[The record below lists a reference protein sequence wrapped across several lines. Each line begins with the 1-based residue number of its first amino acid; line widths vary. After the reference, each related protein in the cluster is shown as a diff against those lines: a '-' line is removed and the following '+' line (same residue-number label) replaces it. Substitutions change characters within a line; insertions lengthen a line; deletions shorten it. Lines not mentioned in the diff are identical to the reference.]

1 MDSQPTPPPI
11 PPPNFL
17 DMNELISHLFK
28 RIEMLENDVRQCNE
42 KHLEATQFQNGALVR
57 TIQENTHAIELNTS
71 TIQRIE
77 NLLNTRNA

>member
-17 DMNELISHLFK
+17 DMNELINHLFK
-28 RIEMLENDVRQCNE
+28 RIDMLESDVRECNE

-57 TIQENTHAIELNTS
+57 TIQENTHTIELNTRA
-71 TIQRIE
+71 IQRIE
-77 NLLNTRNA
+77 QILNKSNA